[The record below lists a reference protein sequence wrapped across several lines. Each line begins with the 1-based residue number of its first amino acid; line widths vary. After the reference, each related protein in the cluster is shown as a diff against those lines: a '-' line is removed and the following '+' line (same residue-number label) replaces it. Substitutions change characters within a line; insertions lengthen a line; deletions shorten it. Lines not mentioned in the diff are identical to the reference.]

1 MNTEI
6 NSLLNSLRPLSQ
18 DQPVSAAG
26 RVPRSGQ
33 PEAVRPVAD
42 PRSTEDPSKRD
53 QEKKSGTEDSI
64 EGAVSDLNVLAQQ
77 MRRELQFSV
86 EEDSG
91 ELVVKVI
98 DKETDEVVRQIPP
111 EVLLELRKRMTEAAG
126 AIFSDSV

>member
-1 MNTEI
+1 MTTEI
-6 NSLLNSLRPLSQ
+6 NSLLNSLRPLNQ
-18 DQPVSAAG
+18 DQSASAAG
-26 RVPRSGQ
+26 RVPRTGQ
-33 PEAVRPVAD
+33 PDAVRPVGD
-42 PRSTEDPSKRD
+42 PRSAEDPSRRD
-53 QEKKSGTEDSI
+53 EDRKSDDSI

>member
-18 DQPVSAAG
+18 DHPSKSTDRAAK
-26 RVPRSGQ
+26 SGGVD
-33 PEAVRPVAD
+33 AVQRLEGSS
-42 PRSTEDPSKRD
+42 RSTEDPSKRD
-53 QEKKSGTEDSI
+53 ERNADASI
-64 EGAVSDLNVLAQQ
+64 EGAVSDLNNLAQQ
-77 MRRELQFSV
+77 MHRELQFSV

-91 ELVVKVI
+91 ELVVKII
-98 DKETDEVVRQIPP
+98 DKETDEIVRQIPP

>member
-6 NSLLNSLRPLSQ
+6 NSLLNSLRPPSQ
-18 DQPVSAAG
+18 DQPVSAANRIAKNG
-26 RVPRSGQ
+26 AVEGVKQ
-33 PEAVRPVAD
+33 PNGHRG
-42 PRSTEDPSKRD
+42 TEDPSK
-53 QEKKSGTEDSI
+53 QEEKDAATAI
-64 EGAVSDLNVLAQQ
+64 EGAVSDLNSLAQQ
-77 MRRELQFSV
+77 MRRELQFSI

-91 ELVVKVI
+91 ELVVKII

>member
-18 DQPVSAAG
+18 DQPVNAAARIAKRG
-26 RVPRSGQ
+26 DVEEAKQLNGYSG
-33 PEAVRPVAD
+33 
-42 PRSTEDPSKRD
+42 TEDPSK
-53 QEKKSGTEDSI
+53 QEKKNATTSI
-64 EGAVSDLNVLAQQ
+64 EGAVSDLNSLAQR

-91 ELVVKVI
+91 ELVVKII